1 MGEGRGG
8 GVKYNLNLRNI
19 RKIRNIRIFAG
30 GENFEIS
37 GSYFS
42 CSLTKIAL
50 LEVENGKIFRLRRA
64 QVMSVL
70 MFLIFFVRSQPC
82 QTGLMFMFLIFI
94 SA

>member
-1 MGEGRGG
+1 MGG

-50 LEVENGKIFRLRRA
+50 LEVGNGKNFPPAAGRSHECSYVPYIF
-64 QVMSVL
+64 
-70 MFLIFFVRSQPC
+70 C
-82 QTGLMFMFLIFI
+82 QI
-94 SA
+94 STLSNWTRVHVSYLYQC